1 MLVTRILFGSGAMV
15 VALATFAA
23 LLSPSISAAQEPMP
37 FTAFSSGGAQIIVS
51 HQGEDYLGLNVIA
64 WGPNWAW
71 TGLHGEPRSDQG
83 ACIGLLSAKMG
94 GTGVPFRVNFR
105 GQRVAPRQLE
115 FHYEVQAEADTEL
128 TSIVVELTPGKTF
141 HGRDAISRSQGQ
153 ESAVRCP
160 FERRGLGNQVDEVR
174 MTDARGGTAVLRF
187 DPPCEIP
194 TDGAAR
200 VVLVRDRLSRG
211 KPQRLTIT
219 VELPGA
225 IQWYPSTAELP
236 DEPGIDTWYAWQATG
251 DVAQSAISMQDWIE
265 RPAGKHGRIIRREDQ
280 LLYNG
285 QPIKLWGLN
294 LCYGTCAPEKALA
307 EKRAAF
313 YRRYG
318 INAVRLHK
326 YADGPGWAGIQS
338 EDSFVEFDAEGLDR
352 MDYQVAQFKE
362 AGIYVKL
369 SAHFGSQKL
378 GPADKQYVPFLDE
391 FGTPRDRGSRIETP
405 HSAVH
410 YSPELQRVQ
419 IQQMVNLLKH
429 KNPHTGLTYA
439 EDPVVAFIEIINE
452 QSILFYSS
460 MAPLKASPTLRRQ
473 VGRRFCEW
481 LRQKYGSQAKLE
493 EAWGGRPAFDCFGGE
508 GFPTDG
514 EHLDKDN
521 ILPLGNPWFW
531 DPDQLNGSQAFR
543 KQRLLD
549 SLHFL
554 YQLQCEFFQR
564 YVQAVRDA
572 GYEGEILS
580 SNWQA
585 GRAYSHFANLHAD
598 YLVGTIDRHNYF
610 GGDRA
615 NATMLARAGSG
626 MLSSGLQQVA
636 DRPFMLSEWIHV
648 FPNELGV
655 EGPAIIGAYGM
666 GLQGWDVS
674 FMFQNRDEGTFS
686 GKIGRDQ
693 WDVTAPQ
700 VLGVFPAV
708 ARQILRGDVQSSD
721 LVVARNVHAE
731 SLFDAKL
738 SFDDT
743 VAQGYDDKEL
753 DSKQVSARSLAVARS
768 VVAFTDRYTDT
779 PMFDWKRSLQQ
790 GQLVSATG
798 QLHWQE
804 AAGGSGGFFTIDTPG
819 TKAVVGFAAGQTCKL
834 GNVTIE
840 PQSRF
845 GAIYVTAREPKETI
859 ESSRRLLIVGMAR
872 AAEHGH
878 EVLAGWH
885 AALGRRQAAHRHGTG
900 ASDDHDQPPGRG
912 ASDGARSGRSADEP
926 SDSRDQRPF
935 LHRRRQG
942 ANAVLPGRLRLIAVD
957 P

>member
-1 MLVTRILFGSGAMV
+1 MNETTLRRSVLVTPILA
-15 VALATFAA
+15 ALAASTLA
-23 LLSPSISAAQEPMP
+23 SPPSVFAAQEQPP
-37 FTAFSSGGAQIIVS
+37 FTAFSSGGAQVIVS
-51 HQGEDYLGLNVIA
+51 REGEDYLGFNVIA
-64 WGPNWAW
+64 WGPKWSW
-71 TGLHGEPRSDQG
+71 TGLHGEARSEQG
-83 ACIGLLSAKMG
+83 AAVGTLTAKMG
-94 GTGVPFRVNFR
+94 GTGVPFRVGFR
-105 GQRVAPRQLE
+105 VERPAPRQLQ
-115 FHYEVQAEADTEL
+115 FQYELQAEADTDTTL
-128 TSIVVELTPGKTF
+128 VVVELTPGKTF
-141 HGRDAISRSQGQ
+141 HGRDVLVRTEGQ
-153 ESAVRCP
+153 QAVVRCP
-160 FERRGLGNQVDEVR
+160 FERRGMGSQVDAVR
-174 MTDARGGTAVLRF
+174 MTDARGGATILRF
-187 DPPCEIP
+187 DPPCEIGS
-194 TDGAAR
+194 DGPAR
-200 VVLVRDRLSRG
+200 IVLAKDRLRG
-211 KPQRLTIT
+211 GTPQRLTIT
-219 VELPGA
+219 VDLPDET
-225 IQWYPSTAELP
+225 QWYPSLAEMP
-236 DEPGIDTWYAWQATG
+236 DESGIETWYPWQATG
-251 DVAQSAISMQDWIE
+251 DAADSVLGMQDWIE
-265 RPAGKHGRIIRREDQ
+265 RPAGKYGRIVRREDE
-280 LLYNG
+280 LIYNG
-285 QPIKLWGLN
+285 RPMKLWGLN
-294 LCYGTCAPEKALA
+294 LCYGTCAPEKDLA

-352 MDYQVAQFKE
+352 MDYQVAKFKE

-378 GPADKQYVPFLDE
+378 GPADKQYVPYLEE
-391 FGTPRDRGSRIETP
+391 FGTPRGRGSRIETP

-439 EDPVVAFIEIINE
+439 EDPAVAFIEIINE

-460 MAPLKASPTLRRQ
+460 MAPLKASATLRKQ

-481 LRQKYGSQAKLE
+481 LRQKYRSQVKLE
-493 EAWGGRPAFDCFGGE
+493 EAWGGRPAFDCFANE

-514 EHLDKDN
+514 EQLDKDN

-531 DPDQLNGSQAFR
+531 DPEQLNGSQAFR

-554 YQLQCEFFQR
+554 YQLQCEFFER
-564 YVQAVRDA
+564 YVKAVRDA

-615 NATMLARAGSG
+615 NASMLARAGSG
-626 MLSSGLQQVA
+626 MLSSGMQQVA

-686 GKIGRDQ
+686 SKIGRDQ

-700 VLGVFPAV
+700 VLGLFPAV
-708 ARQILRGDVQSSD
+708 ARQIHRGDVQQSD
-721 LVVARNVHAE
+721 LVVTRNVHMP
-731 SLFDAKL
+731 SLFEGKL

-753 DSKQVSARSLAVARS
+753 DSRQVSARSMAVARS
-768 VVAFTDRYTDT
+768 VVAFTEQFTDT
-779 PMFDWKRSLQQ
+779 PVFDLKPYHRQ
-790 GQLVSATG
+790 GQLASASG
-798 QLHWQE
+798 QLHWFE
-804 AAGGSGGFFTIDTPG
+804 ESDGSGGFFTMDTPG
-819 TKAVVGFAAGQTCKL
+819 TKAVVGFAAGRTCQL
-834 GNVTIE
+834 GGVTIE

-845 GAIYVTAREPKETI
+845 SAIYVTAREPDKTI
-859 ESSRRLLIVGMAR
+859 ESSRQLLIVAIAR
-872 AAEHGH
+872 ARNTGMKFSPDGKRM
-878 EVLAGWH
+878 LAAGQPPILMEPVK
-885 AALGRRQAAHRHGTG
+885 ATITLGRVGAARIIVL
-900 ASDDHDQPPGRG
+900 DQDGVPTKQTIPVINGRFVI
-912 ASDGARSGRSADEP
+912 DGAKDKTPYYLVAFD
-926 SDSRDQRPF
+926 
-935 LHRRRQG
+935 
-942 ANAVLPGRLRLIAVD
+942 
-957 P
+957 